1 MTVALFAFALTFAVL
16 TAVWLGTEHW
26 KAAGIDAVAAAVMAF
41 LGIVRHRRL
50 SHTTNDAVTTTKR
63 GLRYLTFLGL
73 GTILLGLAIGWAA
86 TRAGRGSGIPGHVV
100 AALVVALG
108 LYFLFSAVTYSR
120 RKRNGTLILP
130 NLEE

>member
-1 MTVALFAFALTFAVL
+1 VTVALFAFAVTFTVL
-16 TAVWLGTEHW
+16 TIVWLGTEHW
-26 KAAGIDAVAAAVMAF
+26 KAAGIDAVAAAIMAF
-41 LGIVRHRRL
+41 LGVARQRRL
-50 SHTTNDAVTTTKR
+50 SQANHPEMTTKR
-63 GLRYLTFLGL
+63 GLRYLTFLGF
-73 GTILLGLAIGWAA
+73 GTVLLGLAIGWGA
-86 TRAGRGSGIPGHVV
+86 TRASRGSGIPGYVV